1 MSIAWINEAEDGQKF
16 ALAKLKKLTGGGFI
30 TARGLMDKQM
40 TSWLQ
45 THFPIMTSNELPKA
59 KADDAAFWSRAHI
72 IKWGLSFVDDPQQPW
87 ERQADKNLDEKI
99 QAEAKGVLVRMVQ
112 GAMEYLRDGLKVPQE
127 VKDWTKDQRDT
138 WDDLG
143 QFFQECCQQ
152 EQHQDNPVKYA
163 LRVAASDLHDA
174 YCIWYAENKDKR
186 YSISAKAFAQ
196 LLNKKTLTWSAAT
209 GRGVSAS
216 IRNRSG
222 RTGLRNAGLRKR
234 SKRNG
239 ICPEMSADLCL

>member
-1 MSIAWINEAEDGQKF
+1 
-16 ALAKLKKLTGGGFI
+16 
-30 TARGLMDKQM
+30 M
-40 TSWLQ
+40 T
-45 THFPIMTSNELPKA
+45 TNELPKA

-72 IKWGLSFVDDPQQPW
+72 VKWGLSFVDDPQQPG

-127 VKDWTKDQRDT
+127 VKDWTKAQRET
-138 WDDLG
+138 WDDIG
-143 QFFQECCQQ
+143 QFFTECCQQ
-152 EQHQDNPVKYA
+152 ETHQNNPAKYA

-196 LLNKKTLTWSAAT
+196 LLNKKDIDVVRSNGTWRLGIDLKPEWKDRIAQRRAEEE
-209 GRGVSAS
+209 A
-216 IRNRSG
+216 
-222 RTGLRNAGLRKR
+222 KK
-234 SKRNG
+234 KRNLSG
-239 ICPEMSADLCL
+239 NVR

>member
-72 IKWGLSFVDDPQQPW
+72 IK
-87 ERQADKNLDEKI
+87 
-99 QAEAKGVLVRMVQ
+99 
-112 GAMEYLRDGLKVPQE
+112 
-127 VKDWTKDQRDT
+127 
-138 WDDLG
+138 
-143 QFFQECCQQ
+143 
-152 EQHQDNPVKYA
+152 
-163 LRVAASDLHDA
+163 
-174 YCIWYAENKDKR
+174 R

-234 SKRNG
+234 PKRNG